1 MIIYKNPNLIED
13 IFEDTVI
20 IQLNNRIYI
29 LNQTAYQ
36 LLELCDHYEKNNI
49 LTEYIKKFYSSKYNK
64 DEIINEC
71 NEMLQSM
78 IKEQIILVEQ

>member
-29 LNQTAYQ
+29 LNQT
-36 LLELCDHYEKNNI
+36 
-49 LTEYIKKFYSSKYNK
+49 EYIKKFYSSKYNK
-64 DEIINEC
+64 DEIINDC

>member
-36 LLELCDHYEKNNI
+36 LLELCDHYEI
-49 LTEYIKKFYSSKYNK
+49 IMKK
-64 DEIINEC
+64 IIF
-71 NEMLQSM
+71 
-78 IKEQIILVEQ
+78 